1 MGKASRVIKWICRYE
16 QKTSNDDS
24 SEKIRQPG
32 SSGVVTHLFG
42 IVAAMMEVC
51 LGLMLEPTDQRKRST
66 G

>member
-1 MGKASRVIKWICRYE
+1 MIIEAIYATRDFDINAS
-16 QKTSNDDS
+16 SF
-24 SEKIRQPG
+24 
-32 SSGVVTHLFG
+32 GVVTHLFG